1 VEICVEKR
9 DGSKE
14 SLCIDK
20 IHKMLSYCSD
30 GLDVS
35 ISDVAISAKI
45 NFTDNIKTK
54 NIQSTL
60 IRAAADKVSTENPDY
75 DIFAG
80 RLLASS
86 MCREV
91 YNVKSNKM
99 DFNDFIKERI
109 DLGIYSEEILKHYT
123 HEDIE
128 LLESF
133 IDYENNFSRGYAS
146 MVQLESKYLIKDAK
160 TDRLLEMPQEVFML
174 IPMTIFAHEPNRTK
188 LIIDFYTALK
198 QDEIS
203 LPTPIIAGV
212 RTRMR
217 MYSSCCKIEMGDTI
231 DGILSAEHALSLMT
245 AKRAGI
251 GMDMSNVR
259 GKLAPVNKT
268 VKHTGALPILKA
280 IESGSKQFTQNSLR
294 SGATVVNYPIWNWE
308 IMDILEY
315 KNNQGANTTRARFID
330 YSIGL
335 PDIFIKRVLNKETFT
350 IFSAE
355 DVPLL
360 FTHYGYTEEFN
371 KAYEAYEKDT
381 TIRKKVFPA
390 IDIFNKLTKERIGT
404 GRIYIRFDDNI
415 NNQGMFKRSIKMTN
429 LCLTGDTLI
438 TVCGDQG
445 GTKTMTLKELTR
457 VFNDKDWRV
466 WSYDIDS
473 ALGEWKHIDKAWL
486 VSKQAK
492 LVKVTFRGK
501 SIKCTPDHRIY
512 TQNRGYVKAKNLNI
526 YDILV
531 MTAQH
536 TLKKRPIRFLLS

>member
-259 GKLAPVNKT
+259 GKLAPVN
-268 VKHTGALPILKA
+268 
-280 IESGSKQFTQNSLR
+280 
-294 SGATVVNYPIWNWE
+294 
-308 IMDILEY
+308 
-315 KNNQGANTTRARFID
+315 
-330 YSIGL
+330 
-335 PDIFIKRVLNKETFT
+335 
-350 IFSAE
+350 
-355 DVPLL
+355 
-360 FTHYGYTEEFN
+360 
-371 KAYEAYEKDT
+371 
-381 TIRKKVFPA
+381 
-390 IDIFNKLTKERIGT
+390 
-404 GRIYIRFDDNI
+404 
-415 NNQGMFKRSIKMTN
+415 
-429 LCLTGDTLI
+429 
-438 TVCGDQG
+438 
-445 GTKTMTLKELTR
+445 
-457 VFNDKDWRV
+457 
-466 WSYDIDS
+466 
-473 ALGEWKHIDKAWL
+473 
-486 VSKQAK
+486 
-492 LVKVTFRGK
+492 
-501 SIKCTPDHRIY
+501 
-512 TQNRGYVKAKNLNI
+512 
-526 YDILV
+526 
-531 MTAQH
+531 
-536 TLKKRPIRFLLS
+536 